1 MNNEQPIIVDTNIL
15 FSALLRT
22 ESHFAVTLLHSERT
36 FYICEFVLVELFKYK
51 ERIVQASRLSE
62 DDVLRMYHVFLRRI
76 NLYKEDLISPDNR
89 SMAYNLCHDIDP
101 KDSLQVAL
109 TLEIN
114 GLLWTGDKKLR
125 TGLTRKGFTHFYDL
139 HTV

>member
-1 MNNEQPIIVDTNIL
+1 MNNEQPISVDTNIL
-15 FSALLRT
+15 FSAMLRSQ
-22 ESHFAVTLLHSERT
+22 SHFASTLLHSQRK

-51 ERIVQASRLSE
+51 ERIVQASRLPE
-62 DDVLRMYHVFLRRI
+62 DDVLKMYHVFLRRI
-76 NLYKEDLISPDNR
+76 NLYKEELISPANL
-89 SMAYNLCHDIDP
+89 SQAYVLCQDIDP

-125 TGLTRKGFTHFYDL
+125 TGLTRKGFTHFYDPA
-139 HTV
+139 TV